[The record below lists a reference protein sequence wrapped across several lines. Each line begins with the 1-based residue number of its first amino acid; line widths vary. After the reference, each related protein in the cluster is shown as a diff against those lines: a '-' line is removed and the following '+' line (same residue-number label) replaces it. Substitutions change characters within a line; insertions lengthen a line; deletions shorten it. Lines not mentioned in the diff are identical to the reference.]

1 MSSLLHRVS
10 AGLMDSQTTFMSTLD
25 QLVHEKTSMREK
37 QTADYN
43 QIVQQF
49 NEYRKN
55 NNLDEY
61 FAKHLNQDTR
71 KQTLELVQQV
81 CSREDDWVDQMTDY
95 FNSLQKY
102 QYSDT
107 SVKLQSLTDDM
118 NAVKQRIAIY
128 DEQNQ
133 MVE

>member
-1 MSSLLHRVS
+1 M
-10 AGLMDSQTTFMSTLD
+10 GSQATFMSTFE

-71 KQTLELVQQV
+71 KQTLLLVQQV

-128 DEQNQ
+128 EEQNQ

>member
-1 MSSLLHRVS
+1 
-10 AGLMDSQTTFMSTLD
+10 MDSQAAFMSTLD

-128 DEQNQ
+128 EEQNQ

>member
-1 MSSLLHRVS
+1 
-10 AGLMDSQTTFMSTLD
+10 MDSQTTFMSTLD

>member
-1 MSSLLHRVS
+1 
-10 AGLMDSQTTFMSTLD
+10 MDSQAAFMSTLD

-37 QTADYN
+37 QAADYN

-128 DEQNQ
+128 EEQNQ